1 MNIDYKGKI
10 LQFPDGMP
18 TEQIEMAIRQMEQSE
33 APQVAPS
40 ETKAEPGFFSAE
52 NWTPEGSVGDIYE
65 TFTGGV
71 QDAATF
77 GLADKARDVGRV
89 AGQYL
94 TPESLGGEAGWGMTA
109 LQKAIMDQFLTGQ
122 DWDDRAKI
130 MLERKEEWHHLGFFE
145 QSEWKTRFFEI
156 EKERFKMV
164 LWN

>member
-1 MNIDYKGKI
+1 MTNKTITDPSGNKFTI
-10 LQFPDGMP
+10 SIPDGQNP
-18 TEQIEMAIRQMEQSE
+18 PESDLFEFVQQEISAGRLKPD
-33 APQVAPS
+33 AP
-40 ETKAEPGFFSAE
+40 EPGFFSAE

-109 LQKAIMDQFLTGQ
+109 LQKAIMDQWGSS
-122 DWDDRAKI
+122 A
-130 MLERKEEWHHLGFFE
+130 
-145 QSEWKTRFFEI
+145 
-156 EKERFKMV
+156 KERA
-164 LWN
+164 